1 MTRRGR
7 GRCRGFRVLA
17 ATHLRT
23 WVGPAP
29 RFQSGPPNPG
39 FVFGDLTAARKPAT
53 RASRI
58 SGGAGRGSPGLRQP
72 WRSLHPGTECFRP
85 PSYVSTQVGR
95 VQPWLAAARSE
106 CNDAAHARLGRAS
119 LLAVTFARSPGGWPN
134 HLARRLLRL
143 RGEDMPTSGA
153 CVIRYV
159 GKRASSGGSS
169 TPTPG
174 DARSW
179 RRSAPNERAG
189 RGAKQRLSSA
199 SG

>member
-1 MTRRGR
+1 MGR
-7 GRCRGFRVLA
+7 P
-17 ATHLRT
+17 
-23 WVGPAP
+23 GPAIP
-29 RFQSGPPNPG
+29 VWTTQSPFCLRRPYGRKK
-39 FVFGDLTAARKPAT
+39 TSHARV
-53 RASRI
+53 SYQW
-58 SGGAGRGSPGLRQP
+58 GAGRASPGLRQP